1 MTTSPPHTT
10 GLLIG
15 EPPNDAVAKHRL
27 VVGVVA
33 ERAPGERRVALTPE
47 SVTGLRAAGLDVV
60 IATGAGAGAWCSDDA
75 YAEAGAEIVSSDEVI
90 PRSDVLLMVGRPS
103 TDLISALRTR
113 QTVIGM
119 LQPLVEP
126 GLARTLGDK
135 GVTAVS
141 LDGLP
146 RTLSQAQSM
155 DALTSQ
161 ANVAGYR
168 AALLAAEH
176 YSGYFP
182 MMITASGTAR
192 PADVLVLGAGVAGL
206 QAMATARRL
215 GAVVTGYDVRPETK
229 GQVESVGAR
238 FLVLESVASGAG
250 EGGYARALS
259 EDEQRAQQD
268 ELNRHM
274 SHRDVVITTAQV
286 PGRRPPLLVT
296 AAAITSMRAGAV
308 IVDMGAS
315 ALGGNVAGS
324 VPDQTIVTD
333 NGITIVGA
341 GNLAATAPAAA
352 SAAYSHNICALLLH
366 LLHDGVLTID
376 LDDQI
381 QAGVVI
387 SYAGQ
392 VVHPPTVA
400 LLAEHGDRAGRL

>member
-1 MTTSPPHTT
+1 MTTSPPQTT
-10 GLLIG
+10 SLLIG
-15 EPPNDAVAKHRL
+15 ESPEDSAAKQRL
-27 VVGVVA
+27 VVGVVK
-33 ERAPGERRVALTPE
+33 EGRRVALTPE
-47 SVTGLRAAGLDVV
+47 SVTALRVAGLDVV
-60 IATGAGAGAWCSDDA
+60 IETGAGAGAWFSDDA

-103 TDLISALRTR
+103 TDLISALRTSH
-113 QTVIGM
+113 TVIGM

-126 GLARTLGDK
+126 GLARTLGDR

-146 RTLSQAQSM
+146 RTLSRAQSM

-161 ANVAGYR
+161 ANIAGYR
-168 AALLAAEH
+168 AALVAAEN
-176 YSGYFP
+176 YSRYFP

-206 QAMATARRL
+206 QAMGTARRL

-238 FLVLESVASGAG
+238 CLVLESVASGAG

-259 EDEQRAQQD
+259 EDEQRAQQQ

-296 AAAITSMRAGAV
+296 ADAVKSMRAGAV
-308 IVDMGAS
+308 IIDMGAS
-315 ALGGNVAGS
+315 ALGGNVEGS

-333 NGITIVGA
+333 NGVTVVGA

-352 SAAYSHNICALLLH
+352 SAAYAHNICALLLH
-366 LLHDGVLTID
+366 LLQDGVLTID

-387 SYAGQ
+387 SHAGQ

-400 LLAEHGDRAGRL
+400 LLEEHANRAGGL